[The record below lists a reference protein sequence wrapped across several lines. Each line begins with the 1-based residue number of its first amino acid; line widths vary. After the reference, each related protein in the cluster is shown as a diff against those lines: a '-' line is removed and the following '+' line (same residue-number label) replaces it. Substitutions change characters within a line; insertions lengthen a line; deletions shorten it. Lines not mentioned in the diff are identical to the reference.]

1 MRCFVAVPLPDG
13 VRAAAM
19 RVQDEL
25 RRACEGADIR
35 WLRSDAMHL
44 TLKFLGNVDE
54 ARLPAMGRA
63 LAEEMPRHTV
73 GRLALGGLGA
83 FPEPRRAKV
92 VWLGVR
98 EGAGALGTVAAAVDR
113 ALVGLGFEAE
123 ARAFSPHLTLGRARN
138 ARRAPDLRSVL
149 AASGPIDAGAW
160 SPRAVVLFESQLG
173 PSGAIHRAIDEYPL
187 G

>member
-35 WLRSDAMHL
+35 WLRPDAMHL

-54 ARLPAMGRA
+54 ARLPAVGRA
-63 LAEEMPRHTV
+63 LAEEIPRHAI
-73 GRLALGGLGA
+73 GRLSLGGLGA
-83 FPEPRRAKV
+83 FPAPQRARV
-92 VWLGVR
+92 VWLAVR
-98 EGAGALGTVAAAVDR
+98 DGAEALAAVAAAVDR
-113 ALVGLGFEAE
+113 TLGGLGFDVD
-123 ARAFSPHLTLGRARN
+123 ARPYSPHLTLGRARN
-138 ARRAPDLRSVL
+138 ARRAPDLRPAL
-149 AASGPIDAGAW
+149 AAPVSTDAGAW
-160 SPRAVVLFESQLG
+160 SPRAVVLFESRLR
-173 PSGAIHRAIDEYPL
+173 PSGAVHRAIDEYPL